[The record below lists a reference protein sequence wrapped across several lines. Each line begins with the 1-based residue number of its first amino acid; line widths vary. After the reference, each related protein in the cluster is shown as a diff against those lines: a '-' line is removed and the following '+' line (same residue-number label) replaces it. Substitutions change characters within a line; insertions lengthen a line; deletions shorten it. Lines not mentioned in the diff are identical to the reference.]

1 MDGTAGGV
9 FATHDPGWM
18 PASNL
23 DSILEERPS
32 RLGDDW
38 PQYIPSPKRLR
49 TGFECDRCGKSF
61 TEKRSLVRHNKHATN
76 CKPGEQ
82 SPKPFTCTVCSKG
95 FTRDDVRQSKYAAR
109 QEGKASLVVDTQSLV
124 RLRNISCIRDTLTL
138 LPATFRA

>member
-9 FATHDPGWM
+9 FAMHDPDWMLRM
-18 PASNL
+18 PARNL

-32 RLGDDW
+32 RLGDDS

-61 TEKRSLVRHNKHATN
+61 TEKRSLVRHNKHAAN

-82 SPKPFTCTVCSKG
+82 SLKPFTCTVCSKG
-95 FTRDDVRQSKYAAR
+95 FTRDDVRQSKYTGR
-109 QEGKASLVVDTQSLV
+109 QNGPCGCYTE
-124 RLRNISCIRDTLTL
+124 SCS
-138 LPATFRA
+138 P